1 MTQEMGRKHDEE
13 EEGFQEYVES
23 KYVQPFN
30 RHFLHSL
37 EAEIAKHIL
46 FKQRKLILRSDLY
59 KHYCFT
65 KGP

>member
-23 KYVQPFN
+23 KYVQPSN

-37 EAEIAKHIL
+37 GQK
-46 FKQRKLILRSDLY
+46 
-59 KHYCFT
+59 
-65 KGP
+65 